1 MDRNRGRSGDT
12 EIMEKGLFR
21 KDEEQIAQDTNNQE
35 DARQRLA
42 DLLGMEIVNMDSFS
56 IWDWEFRKEKLIAI
70 GEYRRRF
77 NDFDKYPDFQ
87 FSKYK
92 FDTMRGKCAFQNI
105 LAFMFVEFDD
115 GFFYFAIEGYP
126 PTEIMQRNGEMRTE
140 EVVVIP
146 KESFKPIE
154 GLTNEF

>member
-1 MDRNRGRSGDT
+1 
-12 EIMEKGLFR
+12 MEKGLFR
-21 KDEEQIAQDTNNQE
+21 KDEEQIAQDTINQE

-56 IWDWEFRKEKLIAI
+56 IWDWEFRKYKLIAI

-105 LAFMFVEFDD
+105 LAFMFVEFDN

-140 EVVVIP
+140 EVVVISR
-146 KESFKPIE
+146 ESFKLVE
-154 GLTNEF
+154 ELKGKL

>member
-1 MDRNRGRSGDT
+1 
-12 EIMEKGLFR
+12 MEKGLFR
-21 KDEEQIAQDTNNQE
+21 KDEEQIAQDTDNQE
-35 DARQRLA
+35 KARQRLE
-42 DLLGMEIVNMDSFS
+42 DLLCINVATMDSFS

-77 NDFDKYPDFQ
+77 NEFDKYPDFQ

-92 FDTMRGKCAFQNI
+92 FDTMRGKCAFQGI

-115 GFFYFAIEGYP
+115 GFFYFAIEGNP
-126 PTEIMQRNGEMRTE
+126 FTQIMQRNGELRTE

-146 KESFKPIE
+146 KESFKPLE
-154 GLTNEF
+154 ELPNEF

>member
-1 MDRNRGRSGDT
+1 ML
-12 EIMEKGLFR
+12 MEKGLFR
-21 KDEEQIAQDTNNQE
+21 KEEGQIAQDTDNQE
-35 DARQRLA
+35 KARQRLA
-42 DLLGMEIVNMDSFS
+42 DLLVMDIFTMDNFS
-56 IWDWEFRKEKLIAI
+56 PWDWEFKKDNKLIAI

-87 FSKYK
+87 FSKDK

-126 PTEIMQRNGEMRTE
+126 STEIMQRNGEIRTE
-140 EVVVIP
+140 EVVVVP
-146 KESFKPIE
+146 KESFKLIDE
-154 GLTNEF
+154 LKREDLF

>member
-1 MDRNRGRSGDT
+1 
-12 EIMEKGLFR
+12 MEKGLFR
-21 KDEEQIAQDTNNQE
+21 KEEGQIAQDTNNQE

-42 DLLGMEIVNMDSFS
+42 DLLGIEIVNMDSFS

-77 NDFDKYPDFQ
+77 NNFDKYPDFQ

-92 FDTMRGKCAFQNI
+92 FDTMRGKCAFQGI

-115 GFFYFAIEGYP
+115 GFYYFPIEGNP
-126 PTEIMQRNGEMRTE
+126 LTEIMQRNGEIRTE
-140 EVVVIP
+140 EVAVIP
-146 KESFKPIE
+146 KESFNPVEELK
-154 GLTNEF
+154 GKL

>member
-1 MDRNRGRSGDT
+1 
-12 EIMEKGLFR
+12 MEKGLFR
-21 KDEEQIAQDTNNQE
+21 KDEEQIAQDTDNQE
-35 DARQRLA
+35 KARQRLE
-42 DLLGMEIVNMDSFS
+42 DLLCINVATMDSFS

-77 NDFDKYPDFQ
+77 NEFDKYPDFQ

-92 FDTMRGKCAFQNI
+92 FDTMRGKCAFQGI

-115 GFFYFAIEGYP
+115 GFYYFRIEGT
-126 PTEIMQRNGEMRTE
+126 PTVQIMQRNGEMRTE

-146 KESFKPIE
+146 KETFKPIDE
-154 GLTNEF
+154 LPNEF

>member
-1 MDRNRGRSGDT
+1 M

-42 DLLGMEIVNMDSFS
+42 ELLGMEIVNMDSFS

>member
-1 MDRNRGRSGDT
+1 
-12 EIMEKGLFR
+12 MEKGLFR

>member
-1 MDRNRGRSGDT
+1 M

-56 IWDWEFRKEKLIAI
+56 IWDWEFRKDKLIAI

-126 PTEIMQRNGEMRTE
+126 PIEIMQRNGEMRTE

-146 KESFKPIE
+146 KESFKSIE

>member
-1 MDRNRGRSGDT
+1 
-12 EIMEKGLFR
+12 MEKGLFR

-56 IWDWEFRKEKLIAI
+56 IWDWEFRKDKLIAI

-126 PTEIMQRNGEMRTE
+126 PIEIMQRNGEMRTE

>member
-1 MDRNRGRSGDT
+1 
-12 EIMEKGLFR
+12 MEKGLFR
-21 KDEEQIAQDTNNQE
+21 KDEGQIAQDTNNQE
-35 DARQRLA
+35 DARQRLV
-42 DLLGMEIVNMDSFS
+42 DLLGIEIVNMDSFS

-77 NDFDKYPDFQ
+77 NNFDKYPDFQ

-92 FDTMRGKCAFQNI
+92 FDTMRGKCAFQSI

-126 PTEIMQRNGEMRTE
+126 PIEIMQRNGEMRTE
-140 EVVVIP
+140 EVVVIS
-146 KESFKPIE
+146 KESFKSIE
-154 GLTNEF
+154 VLPNEF

>member
-1 MDRNRGRSGDT
+1 
-12 EIMEKGLFR
+12 MEKGLFR
-21 KDEEQIAQDTNNQE
+21 KGDEQIAQDTNNQE

-42 DLLGMEIVNMDSFS
+42 DLLGIEIIGMDNFS

-77 NDFDKYPDFQ
+77 NNFDKYPDFQ

-92 FDTMRGKCAFQNI
+92 FDTMRGKCAFQGI

-115 GFFYFAIEGYP
+115 GFYYFPIEGNP
-126 PTEIMQRNGEMRTE
+126 LTEIMQRNGEIRTE
-140 EVVVIP
+140 EVAVIP
-146 KESFKPIE
+146 KESFKSVE
-154 GLTNEF
+154 ELKGKL

>member
-1 MDRNRGRSGDT
+1 
-12 EIMEKGLFR
+12 MEKGLFR
-21 KDEEQIAQDTNNQE
+21 KEEGQIAQDTDNQE
-35 DARQRLA
+35 KARQRLE
-42 DLLGMEIVNMDSFS
+42 DLLCINVATMDSFS

-77 NDFDKYPDFQ
+77 NEFDKYPDFQ

-115 GFFYFAIEGYP
+115 GFFYFAIKGNP
-126 PTEIMQRNGEMRTE
+126 PTQIMQRNGELRTE
-140 EVVVIP
+140 EVVVIF
-146 KESFKPIE
+146 KESFKPVE
-154 GLTNEF
+154 ELPNEF

>member
-1 MDRNRGRSGDT
+1 
-12 EIMEKGLFR
+12 MEKGLFR
-21 KDEEQIAQDTNNQE
+21 KEEGQIAQDTDNQE
-35 DARQRLA
+35 KARQRLE
-42 DLLGMEIVNMDSFS
+42 DLLCINVATMDSFS

-77 NDFDKYPDFQ
+77 NEFDKYPDFQ

-92 FDTMRGKCAFQNI
+92 FDTMRGKCAFQGI

-115 GFFYFAIEGYP
+115 GFFYFAIEGNP
-126 PTEIMQRNGEMRTE
+126 LTQIMQRNGELRTE

-146 KESFKPIE
+146 KESFKPVE
-154 GLTNEF
+154 ELPNEF

>member
-1 MDRNRGRSGDT
+1 
-12 EIMEKGLFR
+12 MEKGLFR

-42 DLLGMEIVNMDSFS
+42 ELLGMEIVNMDSFS

>member
-1 MDRNRGRSGDT
+1 M

-56 IWDWEFRKEKLIAI
+56 IWDWEFRKDKLIAI

-126 PTEIMQRNGEMRTE
+126 PIEIMQRNGEMRTE

>member
-1 MDRNRGRSGDT
+1 
-12 EIMEKGLFR
+12 MEKGLFR
-21 KDEEQIAQDTNNQE
+21 KDEGQIAQDANNQE

-42 DLLGMEIVNMDSFS
+42 DLLDIEIVSMDTYS
-56 IWDWEFRKEKLIAI
+56 IWDWEFKRDKLVAI

-77 NDFDKYPDFQ
+77 NNFDKYPDFQ
-87 FSKYK
+87 FSKSK
-92 FDTMRGKCAFQNI
+92 FDTMRGKCAFQSI

-126 PTEIMQRNGEMRTE
+126 PIQTMQRGGEMRTE

-146 KESFKPIE
+146 QESFSSVEELK
-154 GLTNEF
+154 GKL

>member
-1 MDRNRGRSGDT
+1 
-12 EIMEKGLFR
+12 MEKGLFR
-21 KDEEQIAQDTNNQE
+21 KGEEQIAQDTDNQE

-56 IWDWEFRKEKLIAI
+56 IWDWEFRKDKLIAI

-77 NDFDKYPDFQ
+77 NNFDKYPDFQ

-92 FDTMRGKCAFQNI
+92 FDIMRGKCAFQNI

-115 GFFYFAIEGYP
+115 GFYYFSIKGNP
-126 PTEIMQRNGEMRTE
+126 PTQTMQRGGELRTE
-140 EVVVIP
+140 EVVVIDRD
-146 KESFKPIE
+146 SFKPIE
-154 GLTNEF
+154 KLKGEL

>member
-1 MDRNRGRSGDT
+1 
-12 EIMEKGLFR
+12 MEKGLFR
-21 KDEEQIAQDTNNQE
+21 KDEEQIAQDTDNQE
-35 DARQRLA
+35 KARQRLE
-42 DLLGMEIVNMDSFS
+42 DLLCINVATMDSFS

-77 NDFDKYPDFQ
+77 NEFDKYPDFQ

-92 FDTMRGKCAFQNI
+92 FDIMRGKRAFQSI

-115 GFFYFAIEGYP
+115 GFFYFAIEGNP
-126 PTEIMQRNGEMRTE
+126 LTQIMQRNGELRTE

-146 KESFKPIE
+146 KESFKPVE
-154 GLTNEF
+154 ELPNEF